1 MRFEERDY
9 QTRKGRR
16 VTNFVTVIFEDL
28 QYKLHKH

>member
-16 VTNFVTVIFEDL
+16 VTNLVTVIFEDL
-28 QYKLHKH
+28 QYELHKH